1 MKMKFKLFETVDGK
15 SVMID
20 LEKIVAIEP
29 WNGDETKVI
38 TLNSSTQGIFL
49 LKISFEKMASYLTS
63 H

>member
-1 MKMKFKLFETVDGK
+1 MKFKMFESVDSK

>member
-1 MKMKFKLFETVDGK
+1 MFESVDSK